1 MNFDND
7 SFPIKVD
14 VSAHLK
20 DLLVNAS
27 SGLISLFRLRG
38 YVEPT
43 RTIVKTSPNA
53 NIGPKYLDVF
63 QETNPK

>member
-27 SGLISLFRLRG
+27 SGLISLFRIRG

-43 RTIVKTSPNA
+43 RAIVKTSPNSNVGA
-53 NIGPKYLDVF
+53 ECLDVF